1 MMCPQTLAL
10 RWIQSSNAVGEVWPR
25 AIESNV
31 VKAASNIEDWRKKYF
46 DSLRSLES
54 EEQRF
59 RVMEAALKRL
69 AGRLCIAAL
78 GQSPRLDAEL
88 KKLQAVMRREVTS
101 DELEQLIPTLT
112 DAIHALDEPLSA
124 TAATSASTATAAP
137 GRDNDAVDARV
148 RAILAAVLSELRR
161 DMELAKQVDSLDSRL
176 TQPISQDELPEV
188 LSSLTEIV
196 GQRIHRIETAKQE
209 IEALLNQMV
218 DRLDEISQFVADQ
231 NQNQKQSLA
240 SSESLNTTLIG
251 EMKAMGESVES
262 AADLKQI
269 RVQVR
274 SRLDTIGHHLQE
286 FQQREIERASLMHA
300 RNDQMR
306 LRVTE
311 LEEKANQLQHQLQD
325 EQRLALIDVLT
336 QVPNR
341 LAYDKRIE
349 EELRRWQRF
358 AQPACIAAWDID
370 RFKGIND
377 VHGHRAGDRVLL
389 TVAKCLAG
397 RVRAT
402 DFVARYG
409 GEEFVMI
416 LTGTGL
422 DNALRLI
429 DEMRNAVAR
438 LRFHFRGVPLSVTI
452 SCGVTALLAGD
463 TAESAFDRA
472 DKALYQAK
480 NRGRNCCVSG

>member
-1 MMCPQTLAL
+1 VT
-10 RWIQSSNAVGEVWPR
+10 
-25 AIESNV
+25 
-31 VKAASNIEDWRKKYF
+31 AANNTEDWRKKYF
-46 DSLRSLES
+46 SSLRSLES

-59 RVMEAALKRL
+59 RAMEATLKRL

-78 GQSPRLDAEL
+78 GQSSQLDAEL
-88 KKLQAVMRREVTS
+88 KKLQALMRREVTS
-101 DELEQLIPTLT
+101 DELELLT
-112 DAIHALDEPLSA
+112 PALTEAIHALDQSLPA
-124 TAATSASTATAAP
+124 TAPLAPTSTSSTETATLTK
-137 GRDNDAVDARV
+137 GNDVVDARV
-148 RAILAAVLSELRR
+148 RAILAALLSELRR

-176 TQPISQDELPEV
+176 AQPISQDELPEV
-188 LSSLTEIV
+188 LSSLTEVV

-209 IEALLNQMV
+209 IEALLNQMLG
-218 DRLDEISQFVADQ
+218 RLDEIGQFVADQ

-262 AADLKQI
+262 VDDLRQI

-274 SRLDTIGHHLQE
+274 SRLDTIGQHLQE
-286 FQQREIERASLMHA
+286 FQQRESERASLMHA
-300 RNDQMR
+300 RNEQMR
-306 LRVTE
+306 TRVTE

-358 AQPACIAAWDID
+358 AQPACVAAWDID

-402 DFVARYG
+402 DFLARYG
-409 GEEFVMI
+409 GEEFAMI

-422 DNALRLI
+422 DNALKLI

-438 LRFHFRGVPLSVTI
+438 LRFHFRGVPVSVTI
-452 SCGVTALLAGD
+452 SCGVTALIAGD
-463 TAESAFDRA
+463 TAETAFDRA

-480 NRGRNCCVSG
+480 DRGRNCCVSG